1 MLGIIF
7 ELTNTIL
14 YDENI
19 LLGHLF
25 NFKNLNGIELDVLKK
40 NGEKT
45 FEDLWFFTYPVKKK
59 RQETIN

>member
-40 NGEKT
+40 MERK
-45 FEDLWFFTYPVKKK
+45 LLK
-59 RQETIN
+59 I